1 MRRIAFP
8 LAVCCCVVVGCQQP
22 DDSMEPDQ
30 SAAVEYGA
38 LGPDAYMAD
47 ASGSTDTPAVS
58 GRDAEYETQS
68 IPLASYERPAATSGR
83 THVVAKGDTLFKL
96 ARMYYQ
102 DASRWKDIYQANQS
116 TLADPNLIR
125 VGQELVIP

>member
-1 MRRIAFP
+1 
-8 LAVCCCVVVGCQQP
+8 
-22 DDSMEPDQ
+22 MEPDQ

-38 LGPDAYMAD
+38 LAPDAYMAD
-47 ASGSTDTPAVS
+47 AGGATDTPAVS
-58 GRDAEYETQS
+58 GADTEYERQS
-68 IPLASYERPAATSGR
+68 IPLASYNAPAATSGR
-83 THVVAKGDTLFKL
+83 THVVAKGETLFKL